1 MKIFCTDFPL
11 LTGGSLA
18 DSDLRERLYM
28 RGDNTL
34 INSGKRVMITSWMRG
49 LSYMP
54 QLVVRI
60 DRAGKGFAPR
70 FADRYYHQ
78 AAWALALA
86 DREQVVERL
95 ERRLDPALAFSF
107 DGSLGVGRFLPLEQL
122 RDEQVA
128 LLETVGAEP
137 IEESLPS
144 LTLPTAEQID
154 GTISGLAQ
162 LFLLKTGDYVC
173 FPLWDHYRPLRVRQQ
188 LFVAEG
194 DVELLNIGIE

>member
-11 LTGGSLA
+11 LTGGSPA

-34 INSGKRVMITSWMRG
+34 INSGKHVMITSWMRG

-78 AAWALALA
+78 TAWALALA

-95 ERRLDPALAFSF
+95 ERQLDPALAFSF
-107 DGSLGVGRFLPLEQL
+107 DGSLGVGHFLPLEEL
-122 RDEQVA
+122 RAQQVSV
-128 LLETVGAEP
+128 LETIGAEP
-137 IEESLPS
+137 IGEVLP
-144 LTLPTAEQID
+144 LLMLPTAEQIN
-154 GTISGLAQ
+154 GTISELAQ

-173 FPLWDHYRPLRVRQQ
+173 FPLWGHYRPLRVGQQ